1 MTVAISWILTA
12 GLLVWALFIMLAQ
25 TTTQG
30 YAPPASAYLI
40 VLAPAILVT
49 LFAAFVVVGV
59 YRKTG
64 TGTGSRFWL
73 ALLPAIV
80 AACIVLVMGVEAA
93 KALARQRDSPTAPP
107 EPPSPS
113 ADRTLVRRKP
123 GDPVASL
130 EFRLEAPSPSPPESL
145 RVKGPLGEDL
155 ALLREPV
162 IRNADVSSVEVE
174 EAGILFRVVLHLTKE
189 AGVRMGAAT
198 RPFPG
203 RRMAVFLDGKV
214 VAAPVIRFAVGETAV
229 IDAGF
234 SREQAYEVA
243 RAIAP

>member
-1 MTVAISWILTA
+1 VTVAVSWVLTA
-12 GLLVWALFIMLAQ
+12 ALLVWTFFVMLAQ

-30 YAPPASAYLI
+30 YAPPASAYLT
-40 VLAPAILVT
+40 VLVPALVVSI
-49 LFAAFVVVGV
+49 FAAFVLFGAH
-59 YRKTG
+59 RQQ
-64 TGTGSRFWL
+64 GTGSRFWL
-73 ALLPAIV
+73 ALPPALV
-80 AACIVLVMGVEAA
+80 AAGIVLVMGVEAA
-93 KALARQRDSPTAPP
+93 RALVRQRTVATAPP
-107 EPPSPS
+107 GDVAP
-113 ADRTLVRRKP
+113 AGDRRLVRRKR

-145 RVKGPLGEDL
+145 LVKGPQGEDL

-174 EAGILFRVVLHLTKE
+174 EAGILFRVVLHLTPE

-203 RRMAVFLDGKV
+203 RRMAVFLDGRV

-234 SREQAYEVA
+234 SREEAYRVA